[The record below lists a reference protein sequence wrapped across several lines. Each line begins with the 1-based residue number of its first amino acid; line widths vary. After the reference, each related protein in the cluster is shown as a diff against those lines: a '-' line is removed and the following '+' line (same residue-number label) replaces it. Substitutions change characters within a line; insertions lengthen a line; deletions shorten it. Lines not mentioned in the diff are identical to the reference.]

1 MSQWTPVWSVLIDG
15 VEYRS
20 VTLANL
26 AIQSGRTDIYEQA
39 VAGYCNV
46 SLINLD
52 GSPVVA
58 EINSSITIF
67 VEDST
72 STPVAI
78 FGGSITDII
87 LAVSSAGNNG
97 MSQTVTLT
105 ALGALSRLPKVL
117 IDGVLV
123 KEFDGDQIFDVLDN
137 ILYGAW
143 NEVPAALTW
152 AAYDPTTTWANAQN
166 SGVGEIDRPGNYELT
181 ARSSSVTD
189 AYSLVAAL
197 ATSGLGYIYEDSQG
211 RIGYAD
217 STHRSQYLAANGY
230 VDLSAADAL
239 SSGLQ
244 TAVRSGDVRN
254 SISITYKNGQEVSDS
269 DPDSIAIYGSLA
281 QNISTSLEHVAD
293 ATSQAAFYLALRAYP
308 RANFNSINFQLVN
321 SNITDGDRDALIK
334 VFMGM
339 PVNISDLPLNMGLNY
354 QGFVEGWAFSAGY
367 NSLDVALY
375 VTPIA
380 YSLDAFRWNDVPA
393 SETWNT
399 VSPTLQWI
407 NATVVA

>member
-26 AIQSGRTDIYEQA
+26 SIQSGRTDIYSQA

-52 GSPVVA
+52 GSPVLA

-67 VEDST
+67 VQDST
-72 STPVAI
+72 STPVPI

-87 LAVSSAGNNG
+87 LAVSSAGSNG
-97 MSQTVTLT
+97 MSQTITIT

-117 IDGVLV
+117 TQGVLS
-123 KEFDGDQIFDVLDN
+123 KDYDGDQIYSILEG

-152 AAYDPTTTWANAQN
+152 AAYDATTTWANAEN

-181 ARSSSVTD
+181 DRSADVTD

-197 ATSGLGYIYEDSQG
+197 ATSGLGYIYEDSSG

-217 STHRSQYLAANGY
+217 STHRGTYLAVNGY
-230 VDLSAADAL
+230 VDLSASEAL
-239 SSGLQ
+239 ASGLQ
-244 TAVRSGDVRN
+244 TATRAGDVRN
-254 SISITYKNGQEVSDS
+254 AITIKYKNNQEVSAS
-269 DPDSIAIYGSLA
+269 EAASIALYGSLA
-281 QNISTSLEHVAD
+281 QNISTTLERTLD
-293 ATSQAAFYLALRAYP
+293 ATNQAAFYLALRAYP
-308 RANFNSINFQLVN
+308 RANFNSINYQLGN
-321 SNITDGDRDALIK
+321 SNLSDSDRDALIR
-334 VFMGM
+334 VFMGL
-339 PVNISDLPLNMGLNY
+339 PVNISDLPSNMGLNY

-367 NSLDVALY
+367 NSLDIALY
-375 VTPIA
+375 LTPIA

-393 SETWNT
+393 SERWNT
-399 VSPTLQWI
+399 LSPTLDWL

>member
-15 VEYRS
+15 VEYKS

-26 AIQSGRTDIYEQA
+26 SIQSGRTDIYEQA

-46 SLINLD
+46 TLINLD
-52 GSPVVA
+52 GSPVLA
-58 EINSSITIF
+58 EINSAITIY
-67 VEDST
+67 VQDST
-72 STPVAI
+72 STPVPI

-87 LAVSSAGNNG
+87 LAVSSAGSNG
-97 MSQTVTLT
+97 MSQTVTIT
-105 ALGALSRLPKVL
+105 ALGALARLPKVL
-117 IDGVLV
+117 TDGVLV
-123 KEFDGDQIFDVLDN
+123 KDFDGDQIYSVLEG

-152 AAYDPTTTWANAQN
+152 AAYTPTTTWSTAEN

-181 ARSSSVTD
+181 ARTSAVTD

-197 ATSGLGYIYEDSQG
+197 ATSGLGYIYEDSSG

-217 STHRSQYLAANGY
+217 STHRGTYLATYGY
-230 VDLSAADAL
+230 VELSAYEAL

-244 TAVRSGDVRN
+244 TATRSGDVRN
-254 SISITYKNGQEVSDS
+254 AITITYKNGQVVTASEAA
-269 DPDSIAIYGSLA
+269 SIATYGSLA
-281 QNISTSLEHVAD
+281 QNVSTTLENAAD

-308 RANFNSINFQLVN
+308 RANFNSINFQLGN
-321 SNITDGDRDALIK
+321 SNMSDSDRDALIR
-334 VFMGM
+334 VFMGL
-339 PVNISDLPLNMGLNY
+339 PVNISDLPTNMGLNY

-375 VTPIA
+375 LTPIA

-399 VSPTLQWI
+399 VSPTLDWI

>member
-117 IDGVLV
+117 TDGVLV

>member
-1 MSQWTPVWSVLIDG
+1 MSQWTPVWSVVIDG
-15 VEYRS
+15 VEYNN

-26 AIQSGRTDIYEQA
+26 SIQSGRTDIYTQA

-46 SLINLD
+46 QLINLD
-52 GSPVVA
+52 GSTIAA
-58 EINSSITIF
+58 EINSGITIF

-72 STPVAI
+72 GTPVPI

-87 LAVSSAGNNG
+87 VAIASAGSNG
-97 MSQTVTLT
+97 YAQTVTIT

-117 IDGVLV
+117 TEGVLS
-123 KEFDGDQIFDVLDN
+123 KDFDGDQIFEILQG

-152 AAYDPTTTWANAQN
+152 AAYDPTTTWANAEN

-181 ARSSSVTD
+181 SRAAEVTD

-197 ATSGLGYIYEDSQG
+197 ASSGLGYIYEDSSG

-217 STHRSQYLAANGY
+217 STRRGTYLSTNGY
-230 VDLSAADAL
+230 VDLSASEAL
-239 SSGLQ
+239 AAGLE
-244 TAVRSGDVRN
+244 TAVRAGDVRN
-254 SISITYKNGQEVSDS
+254 SITITYKNNDQVTDS
-269 DPDSIAIYGSLA
+269 DPDSIALYGSLA
-281 QNISTSLEHVAD
+281 QNITTTLEHVAD
-293 ATSQAAFYLALRAYP
+293 ATDQAAFYLALRAYP
-308 RANFNSINFQLVN
+308 RANMNAITYQLGSPSV
-321 SNITDGDRDALIK
+321 SDSDRDALIG

-339 PVNISDLPLNMGLNY
+339 PVNITDLPLNMGSNF
-354 QGFVEGWAFSAGY
+354 QGFVEGWRFSAGY
-367 NSLDVALY
+367 NSLAIDLY
-375 VTPIA
+375 ITPVA

-399 VSPTLQWI
+399 ISPTLDWL